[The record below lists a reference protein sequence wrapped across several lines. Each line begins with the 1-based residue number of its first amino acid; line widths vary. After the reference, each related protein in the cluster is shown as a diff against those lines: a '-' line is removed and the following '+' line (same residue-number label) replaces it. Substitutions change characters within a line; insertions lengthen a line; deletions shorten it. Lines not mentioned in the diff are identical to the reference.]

1 MDKIGFQKC
10 GSYSEF
16 RLYIETKPIHESQ
29 TPEKRL
35 EILMNHGCKSVHA
48 KKTLKQKKL
57 LITNY
62 LKFKPW
68 E

>member
-29 TPEKRL
+29 TP
-35 EILMNHGCKSVHA
+35 
-48 KKTLKQKKL
+48 KKKDGDFNESWLQ
-57 LITNY
+57 ISAR
-62 LKFKPW
+62 
-68 E
+68 